1 MLVDRGENQGIHMIR
16 EMRASDW
23 GDMMEIYKQSLEK
36 GDVTFRT
43 ECPTYEEWDE
53 GHIKECRFVYELDGK
68 VIGYTMIAPTS
79 GRDSYRGVVEVSIFV
94 DQKHTQKGIG
104 TALLLKLMEEA
115 EKEGYWTLYSAIFS
129 VNEGSIKLHKK
140 CGFRVIGTREKI
152 AKDKFGNWQ
161 STTIM
166 EWRNGIE

>member
-1 MLVDRGENQGIHMIR
+1 MIR

-23 GDMMEIYKQSLEK
+23 GDMMEIYKQSMEK

-104 TALLLKLMEEA
+104 TALLLQLMEEA

>member
-1 MLVDRGENQGIHMIR
+1 MIR
-16 EMRASDW
+16 EMKKSDW
-23 GDMMEIYKQSLEK
+23 DEMTVIYKQSLEK

-43 ECPTYEEWDE
+43 ECPAYKEWDE

-68 VIGYTMIAPTS
+68 VAGYTMIAPTS
-79 GRDSYRGVVEVSIFV
+79 SRDSYRGVAEVSIFV
-94 DQKHTQKGIG
+94 DEKHTRKGIG
-104 TALLLKLMEEA
+104 TELLSTLMREA
-115 EKEGYWTLYSAIFS
+115 EKRGYWTLYSAIFS
-129 VNEGSIKLHKK
+129 VNTGSIRLHEK

-152 AKDKFGNWQ
+152 AKDRFGNWQ

>member
-1 MLVDRGENQGIHMIR
+1 MIR

-43 ECPTYEEWDE
+43 ECPSFEEWDE
-53 GHIKECRFVYELDGK
+53 GHIKECRFVYELHDK

-79 GRDSYRGVVEVSIFV
+79 SRASYRGGVEVSIFV
-94 DQKHTQKGIG
+94 DQEHTRKGIG
-104 TALLLKLMEEA
+104 TALLSKLMEEA
-115 EKEGYWTLYSAIFS
+115 EKKGYWTLYSAIFS
-129 VNEGSIKLHKK
+129 VNEGSINLHKK

-166 EWRNGIE
+166 EWRNRIE

>member
-1 MLVDRGENQGIHMIR
+1 
-16 EMRASDW
+16 MRASDW

-104 TALLLKLMEEA
+104 TALLLQLMEEA

>member
-1 MLVDRGENQGIHMIR
+1 MIR

>member
-1 MLVDRGENQGIHMIR
+1 MIR
-16 EMRASDW
+16 EMRVSDW
-23 GDMMEIYKQSLEK
+23 DDMVQIYKQSLEK

-43 ECPTYEEWDE
+43 ECPSYQEWDE

-68 VIGYTMIAPTS
+68 VVGYTMIAPTS
-79 GRDSYRGVVEVSIFV
+79 GRESYRGVVEVSIFV
-94 DQKHTQKGIG
+94 DQNHTKKGIG
-104 TALLLKLMEEA
+104 TDLLTKLMKEA

-129 VNEGSIKLHKK
+129 INEGSIKLHKK
-140 CGFRVIGTREKI
+140 CGFRVIGTRERI

-166 EWRNGIE
+166 EWRNGNE

>member
-1 MLVDRGENQGIHMIR
+1 
-16 EMRASDW
+16 
-23 GDMMEIYKQSLEK
+23 MMEIYKQSLER
-36 GDVTFRT
+36 GDVTFRR
-43 ECPTYEEWDE
+43 ECPTYEEWDS
-53 GHIKECRFVYELDGK
+53 GHIKECRFVYELDGR

-79 GRDSYRGVVEVSIFV
+79 NRDSYRGVVEVSIFV
-94 DQKHTQKGIG
+94 DQTHTRIGIG
-104 TALLLKLMEEA
+104 TALLSRLMEEA

-129 VNEGSIKLHKK
+129 DNEGSIKLHKK

>member
-1 MLVDRGENQGIHMIR
+1 MIR

-43 ECPTYEEWDE
+43 ECPSYEEWDE
-53 GHIKECRFVYELDGK
+53 GHIKECRFVYEFQDK

-79 GRDSYRGVVEVSIFV
+79 SRDSYRGVVEVSIFV
-94 DQKHTQKGIG
+94 DQEHTRKGIG
-104 TALLLKLMEEA
+104 TVLLSKLMEEA
-115 EKEGYWTLYSAIFS
+115 EKKGYWTLYSAIFS
-129 VNEGSIKLHKK
+129 VNEGSINLHKK

-152 AKDKFGNWQ
+152 AKDKFGKWQ

-166 EWRNGIE
+166 EWRNRIE

>member
-1 MLVDRGENQGIHMIR
+1 MMR

>member
-1 MLVDRGENQGIHMIR
+1 MIR
-16 EMRASDW
+16 EMRDSDW
-23 GDMMEIYKQSLEK
+23 DGIIDIYKQSLER

-43 ECPTYEEWDE
+43 ECPTYEEWDR
-53 GHIKECRFVYELDGK
+53 GHIKECRFVYEFDGRI
-68 VIGYTMIAPTS
+68 IGYTMIAPTS
-79 GRDSYRGVVEVSIFV
+79 SRDSYRGVVEVSIFV
-94 DQKHTQKGIG
+94 DKNYTQKGIG

-129 VNEGSIKLHKK
+129 VNEASINLHKK